1 MLSRLLSKPAFE
13 WNVLTLTVNAQR
25 GVSSA
30 AWRKHSPPPPAQKKK
45 ISVFMTGR
53 RWAGDGQGC
62 CSVLSTDCY

>member
-25 GVSSA
+25 SVSSA
-30 AWRKHSPPPPAQKKK
+30 ARRKHSPKHTQKK
-45 ISVFMTGR
+45 SVFMTGR
-53 RWAGDGQGC
+53 RWAEDGQGC

>member
-30 AWRKHSPPPPAQKKK
+30 AWRKHSPPPPRTKKK
-45 ISVFMTGR
+45 NLCVYDRAKVGR
-53 RWAGDGQGC
+53 GWAGLL
-62 CSVLSTDCY
+62 LSP